1 MTKKEF
7 AKKWGF
13 HPAKGFGIAL
23 FDCRKDLLIDLDKV
37 IEVSINEVL
46 PIHDEI
52 IYAARRYESNQNKDN
67 LPHHDFI
74 NGARFIISEIIKNK
88 GEKKCKT

>member
-13 HPAKGFGIAL
+13 HPAKGYGLAL
-23 FDCRKDLLIDLDKV
+23 FDCRKDLLIDLNYV
-37 IEVSINEVL
+37 IENSINEVL
-46 PIHDEI
+46 PSFDEI
-52 IYAARRYESNQNKDN
+52 IKGGRKYEQNQNKDN

-74 NGARFIISEIIKNK
+74 NGANFILSEIIKNK
-88 GEKKCKT
+88 A

>member
-13 HPAKGFGIAL
+13 HPAKGYGIAL

-37 IEVSINEVL
+37 IKKIVDDIVPKS
-46 PIHDEI
+46 DEI
-52 IYAARRYESNQNKDN
+52 IEAGREYEMHQNRDN

-74 NGARFIISEIIKNK
+74 NGARFIVTGIIKNK
-88 GEKKCKT
+88 